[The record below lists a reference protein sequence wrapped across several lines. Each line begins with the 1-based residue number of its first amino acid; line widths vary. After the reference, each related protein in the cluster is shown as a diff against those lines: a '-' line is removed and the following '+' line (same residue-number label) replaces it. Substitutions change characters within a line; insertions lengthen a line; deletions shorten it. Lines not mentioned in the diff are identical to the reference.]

1 MVKKILFVFV
11 LYFSIFSVCL
21 NFNCRKSTND
31 ICGDNTMCN
40 ESGICVCND
49 FHFGES
55 CEKKLPNLNSVNLNT
70 GMSSGSFEA
79 LVLCL
84 TLISP
89 FSLILGLILIFAFLK
104 GRDGTYIN

>member
-1 MVKKILFVFV
+1 MVKKILYVLV

-31 ICGDNTMCN
+31 ICGNNTMCN
-40 ESGICVCND
+40 ESGICVCKD

-55 CEKKLPNLNSVNLNT
+55 CEKKLPNLYSINLSS
-70 GMSSGSFEA
+70 GMSSGSFET
-79 LVLCL
+79 LVLCI

-89 FSLILGLILIFAFLK
+89 VSLIVGFILIFIFLK
-104 GRDGTYIN
+104 GRDGTYQN